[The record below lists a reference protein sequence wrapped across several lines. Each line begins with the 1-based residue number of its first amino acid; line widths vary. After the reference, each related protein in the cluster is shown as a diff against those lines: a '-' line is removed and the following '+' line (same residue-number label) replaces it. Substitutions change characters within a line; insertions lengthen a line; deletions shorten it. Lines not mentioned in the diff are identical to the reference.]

1 MNLLD
6 GKLKALILEFDLPSS
21 TYATM
26 ALREILKIDTSSSS
40 QIKLS
45 ESLINK
51 KKEEETAIV
60 AAAATAPAPIITD
73 DPKEEVNAKG
83 EKRQESFDEGSDAKK
98 VKLNLE

>member
-1 MNLLD
+1 M
-6 GKLKALILEFDLPSS
+6 KALILEFDLPSS

-51 KKEEETAIV
+51 KKEEEAT
-60 AAAATAPAPIITD
+60 AAAITD
-73 DPKEEVNAKG
+73 DPKEVNAKG

-98 VKLNLE
+98 IKIDLE

>member
-1 MNLLD
+1 M
-6 GKLKALILEFDLPSS
+6 KALILEFDLPSS

-51 KKEEETAIV
+51 KKEEEAT
-60 AAAATAPAPIITD
+60 AAAAITD
-73 DPKEEVNAKG
+73 DPKEVNAKG

-98 VKLNLE
+98 IKIDLE

>member
-1 MNLLD
+1 
-6 GKLKALILEFDLPSS
+6 
-21 TYATM
+21 M

-51 KKEEETAIV
+51 KKEEE
-60 AAAATAPAPIITD
+60 ATAAITD
-73 DPKEEVNAKG
+73 DPKEVNAKG

-98 VKLNLE
+98 IKIDLE

>member
-1 MNLLD
+1 MNLD

-51 KKEEETAIV
+51 KKEEEEKE
-60 AAAATAPAPIITD
+60 ATAAITD
-73 DPKEEVNAKG
+73 DPKEVNAKG

-98 VKLNLE
+98 IKIDLE